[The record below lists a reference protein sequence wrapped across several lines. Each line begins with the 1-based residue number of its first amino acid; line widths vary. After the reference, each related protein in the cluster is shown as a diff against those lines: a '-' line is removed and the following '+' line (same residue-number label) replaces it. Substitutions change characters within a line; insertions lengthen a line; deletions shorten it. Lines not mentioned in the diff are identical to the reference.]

1 MDLRTN
7 YLGLELKHPFMP
19 GASPMVDSL
28 DKVKRLEDA
37 GASAIVMHS
46 LFEEQIQLEE
56 SAVQQHV
63 VSHEETFAEAA
74 SYLPEADD
82 YLFGPEQY
90 LEQVVQI
97 KQTVQ
102 VPVIA
107 SLNGT
112 TPRGWVQ
119 HAALLEKAGADALE
133 LNFYHIPTATS
144 DDSEDVEARLIEVV
158 GAVVQQVKIPIA
170 VKLSPFYSSL
180 PNLVMRLSAAGAK
193 GVVLFNRFY
202 QPDINIEE
210 LEVASTLQLSDSSEL
225 RLRLRWLAIL
235 SASVDT
241 SYAVTGGVHTPSDA
255 IKAIMTGAHAVQLV
269 SALLWH
275 GPQRLSSIV
284 RDVSEWLEKHEYDSL
299 SQMRG
304 SMSLRT
310 CPDPEAFERGNY
322 LRILQSWRVGRTDT
336 L

>member
-63 VSHEETFAEAA
+63 VSHEESFAEAA

-119 HAALLEKAGADALE
+119 
-133 LNFYHIPTATS
+133 
-144 DDSEDVEARLIEVV
+144 
-158 GAVVQQVKIPIA
+158 
-170 VKLSPFYSSL
+170 
-180 PNLVMRLSAAGAK
+180 
-193 GVVLFNRFY
+193 
-202 QPDINIEE
+202 
-210 LEVASTLQLSDSSEL
+210 
-225 RLRLRWLAIL
+225 
-235 SASVDT
+235 
-241 SYAVTGGVHTPSDA
+241 
-255 IKAIMTGAHAVQLV
+255 
-269 SALLWH
+269 
-275 GPQRLSSIV
+275 
-284 RDVSEWLEKHEYDSL
+284 
-299 SQMRG
+299 
-304 SMSLRT
+304 
-310 CPDPEAFERGNY
+310 
-322 LRILQSWRVGRTDT
+322 
-336 L
+336 